1 MIAMRIPS
9 TTTCR
14 EHRDHHEHS
23 DVNDQEDQED
33 EGVLTDKQM
42 TRIKTGGDSL
52 TRDSVPAKIFVKM
65 PLKIQVCAQLHSFT
79 VAHLILLGMTV
90 R

>member
-1 MIAMRIPS
+1 MRIPS

-14 EHRDHHEHS
+14 EHRDRHEHR
-23 DVNDQEDQED
+23 DANDQEDQED

-52 TRDSVPAKIFVKM
+52 TRDSVPEEKLSKNY
-65 PLKIQVCAQLHSFT
+65 PQDPLHSVQCAHTCT
-79 VAHLILLGMTV
+79 VSHLHS
-90 R
+90 